1 MASAYYCL
9 TSACTSVCSF
19 QDSSFRNCWFLPACG
34 AISLEVYGLTV
45 VREERNFA
53 MFPVVLLGCR
63 DCREE
68 VSLFMGTWELE
79 LVGILHGIVS
89 TGATALW
96 SRLSLELAS
105 MNHPLP

>member
-1 MASAYYCL
+1 M
-9 TSACTSVCSF
+9 
-19 QDSSFRNCWFLPACG
+19 
-34 AISLEVYGLTV
+34 EVYGLTV

-63 DCREE
+63 DCRGFP
-68 VSLFMGTWELE
+68 VHGTWELE